1 MSSFPFRGD
10 MDSKS
15 ILCMLEK
22 WITSPELKVLV
33 QSFGGNLETN
43 KTIVE
48 QVNQLI
54 KFSNIWDFQNKQN
67 ISDIEKLRWT
77 IMNEELYGEQQEFI
91 LAAAGKLGLTG
102 CTMPS
107 QKVYDYIL
115 VLGGA
120 EMSCL
125 LQMKYVKEICDK
137 YGISASY
144 IVGLAGLRVVRKAER
159 IVTDAY
165 ASNAKTEFDLM
176 KAAVLNVYDS
186 YELKDKKEYISENS
200 NKSWIMES
208 YNNIPIILFA
218 APSEEPES
226 RSVNMT
232 DKFSFFMK
240 QLKVGCGVNLLLVT
254 NEMNV
259 PYQQIEAIRLL
270 GIPYNHSLETIGFP
284 DKWLAGLQN
293 LQKPEK
299 YLQEIHSILQ
309 AIGRLLE
316 NLE

>member
-15 ILCMLEK
+15 ILCMLEE

-33 QSFGGNLETN
+33 QSFGGNLETD

-54 KFSNIWDFQNKQN
+54 KFSNIWNFQN

-77 IMNEELYGEQQEFI
+77 IMNEELCGEQQELI
-91 LAAAGKLGLTG
+91 LAAAGKLGLMG

-137 YGISASY
+137 YGISASH

-165 ASNAKTEFDLM
+165 APNAKTEFDLM

-226 RSVNMT
+226 RIANMT

-259 PYQQIEAIRLL
+259 PYQQIEAIRLM

-284 DKWLAGLQN
+284 DKWSAGLQN